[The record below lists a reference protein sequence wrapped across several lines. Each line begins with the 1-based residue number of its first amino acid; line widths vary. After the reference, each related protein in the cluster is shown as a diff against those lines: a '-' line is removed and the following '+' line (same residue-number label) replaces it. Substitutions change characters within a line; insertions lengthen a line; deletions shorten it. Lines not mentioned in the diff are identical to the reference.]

1 MSHRVYKF
9 KPGQCTCLMGDM
21 IAGSS
26 RVNVRKISGTEA
38 VLEPTVP
45 LKENQFIYTT
55 VELEEGPSLSLA
67 GLVVSSAAG
76 GILVQWEHGSPRDAD
91 KVDVVLR
98 MYKEQFPDPDD
109 SEEDPAEEADGGET
123 AGEEEAAGQ
132 EAEAPAPGP
141 RPKER
146 GRGRTS
152 PRRRIT
158 PRSKLSDRG
167 APAPRATHRRV
178 EPGSKRA
185 SKGAPSPTPEAEQPI
200 ATFQSQPGHHAEIV
214 ITDGK
219 VDVSASILRHAKKVR
234 SSELAARLDTV
245 QVLNMSTI
253 RELIVEAVNEA
264 VAFLGS
270 RIGEEERKRLLEAAE
285 DGFKE
290 RLEAFQAEKVGLEEQ
305 TKHLQGQLEK
315 AQELLT
321 NERKKVVSADRFT
334 VSDASIVELEQ
345 RLGRLLDRAA
355 RTGGLNE
362 DLEHDMRQVVMK
374 LLDDERDK
382 IREQAQQAQN
392 DAIALL
398 EKKVSRLANSLD
410 DAEKERDS
418 AQRRAQALEASG
430 GLPLRNIMEAG
441 LEDDGPDRERKL
453 GLLKE
458 IFDFNKKIRDELQ
471 QIGRLPKKREA
482 PAKDEGEKADA
493 VEDATGAATSSEKPP
508 TDETPE
514 NESRDAGGADE
525 KDGEGTVTLAVSSAG
540 EDVDPDDLSW
550 EPPENSGKAG
560 APKIKRLGG

>member
-1 MSHRVYKF
+1 
-9 KPGQCTCLMGDM
+9 MGDM

-26 RVNVRKISGTEA
+26 RINVRKISGTEA
-38 VLEPTVP
+38 VLEPTVL

-98 MYKEQFPDPDD
+98 MYKEQFPDPDE

-152 PRRRIT
+152 RRRRIT
-158 PRSKLSDRG
+158 PRSKLSDRE
-167 APAPRATHRRV
+167 APAPRATHRRL

-185 SKGAPSPTPEAEQPI
+185 SQGAPSPTPEAEQPV
-200 ATFQSQPGHHAEIV
+200 AAFQSQPGHHAEIV

-245 QVLNMSTI
+245 QVLNISTI

-270 RIGEEERKRLLEAAE
+270 RIGEEERKRLLEEAE

-305 TKHLQGQLEK
+305 TQHLQGQLEK

-321 NERKKVVSADRFT
+321 NERKKVVSANRFT
-334 VSDASIVELEQ
+334 VSDAGIVELEQ

-453 GLLKE
+453 SLLKE

-508 TDETPE
+508 ADETPE

-525 KDGEGTVTLAVSSAG
+525 KDGEGAVTLAVSSAG
-540 EDVDPDDLSW
+540 EDVDPDDLAW

-560 APKIKRLGG
+560 APNIKRLGG